1 MKQEPLIREKQ
12 EEFEYTALSEF
23 ASKSRETKGRRIPE
37 EECPIRTAYQ
47 RDRDRII
54 HSKAFR
60 RLKDKTQVFLS
71 PQGDHYRTRLTHTLE
86 VSQIARTIGKAL
98 RLNTDLI
105 EAIALGHDLGHTPF
119 GHMGEEVLNR
129 ECPSGFHHNEQ
140 SVRVVDLL
148 ERDGMGLNVTEEV
161 REGILNHRTGMHP
174 KTLEAQTV
182 RISDKLAYIH
192 HDMDDAIRAGIF
204 SEAEVPEDI
213 KKLLGPTCKAR
224 LNSLI
229 IDIVNRSLDQP
240 KLLQSEE
247 YEEAY
252 TKLRKLMFER
262 VYFGGMAAK
271 ENPKVDRMLA
281 ILYHYYMDHS
291 EEMSA
296 EYTALIGRGELKERV
311 VCDYIS
317 GMTDQYAIHKFNE
330 LFIPESWEI
339 Y

>member
-1 MKQEPLIREKQ
+1 MIHEPCIREKQ

-23 ASKSRETKGRRIPE
+23 ASKSRESKGRRVPE
-37 EECPIRTAYQ
+37 EPCSIRTAYQ

-86 VSQIARTIGKAL
+86 VSQIARTIGNAL

-129 ECPSGFHHNEQ
+129 ECPLGFQHNEQ

-148 ERDGMGLNVTEEV
+148 EREGAGLNLTEEV
-161 REGILNHRTGMHP
+161 REGILNHRTGSKP
-174 KTLEAQTV
+174 KTLEAQAV

-204 SEAEVPEDI
+204 SEEKVPDTI
-213 KKLLGPTCKAR
+213 RKLLGETCKAR
-224 LNSLI
+224 LNSLV
-229 IDIVNRSLDQP
+229 IDIVNKSQDKPNLC
-240 KLLQSEE
+240 QSEE
-247 YEEAY
+247 FEAAY
-252 TKLRKLMFER
+252 TELRKIMFNQ
-262 VYFGGMAAK
+262 VYLGGMAAK

-281 ILYHYYMDHS
+281 ILYNYYMEHP
-291 EEMSA
+291 EGMSG
-296 EYTALIGRGELKERV
+296 EYKALILRGEKQERV

-317 GMTDQYAIHKFNE
+317 GMTDQYAIHKFDE